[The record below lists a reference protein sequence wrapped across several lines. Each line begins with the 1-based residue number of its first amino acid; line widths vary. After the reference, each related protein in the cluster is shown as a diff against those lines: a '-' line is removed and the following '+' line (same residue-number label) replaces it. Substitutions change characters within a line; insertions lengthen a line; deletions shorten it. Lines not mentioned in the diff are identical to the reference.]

1 MLFWTVV
8 LEKTLE
14 SPLDCKEIQ
23 PVHPE
28 GNQSWIFI
36 GRTDAEADTTILWPP
51 DMKNWLIGKDSDA
64 GKDWKQE
71 KGMIEDEMVGWHHQL
86 GGHEFWVSSGSWWW
100 TGKPSVLRF
109 MVSQWVGHDWVT
121 ELNWTDLN
129 IDVQRGCL
137 KFQKYCHP
145 FPGPPPIVLSLISI
159 LGLFK
164 RWVFLLMVLQ
174 ACPLISVKSEKFC
187 TSWFHSPKQ
196 CCPLELSVRM
206 EIFYI

>member
-36 GRTDAEADTTILWPP
+36 GRTDAEADTTILWPA

-64 GKDWKQE
+64 GKRLKAGEGD
-71 KGMIEDEMVGWHHQL
+71 DRGWD
-86 GGHEFWVSSGSWWW
+86 GWMASSIWWTRIWVSSGSWWW
-100 TGKPSVLRF
+100 TGKPSVLQF
-109 MVSQWVGHDWVT
+109 MVSQRVGHDWVT
-121 ELNWTDLN
+121 ELNWTDLY

-187 TSWFHSPKQ
+187 TFWFHSPKQ

-206 EIFYI
+206 EMFYI

>member
-36 GRTDAEADTTILWPP
+36 GRTDAEADTTILLPA

-64 GKDWKQE
+64 GKRLKAGEGD
-71 KGMIEDEMVGWHHQL
+71 DRGWD
-86 GGHEFWVSSGSWWW
+86 GWMASSIWWTRIWVSSGSWWW
-100 TGKPSVLRF
+100 TGKPSVLQF
-109 MVSQWVGHDWVT
+109 MVSQRVGHDWVT
-121 ELNWTDLN
+121 ELNWTDLY

-206 EIFYI
+206 EMFYI